1 MTFEAIQF
9 DEENNEWV
17 DVGSINEV
25 VYFQEGSVDD
35 VEEYL
40 PPDFELEGSTIV
52 FAETNFNMENSSGF
66 TRIVGNYAGLSDT
79 LGLQIN
85 STEASFVEILP
96 PFQVKSL
103 FKVVVVQNQL
113 FLLLKSEMVMVI

>member
-96 PFQVKSL
+96 PLSK
-103 FKVVVVQNQL
+103 
-113 FLLLKSEMVMVI
+113 